1 MGGVPTYGTAG
12 SYICTQTILKYKL
25 MGFNFKTL
33 GGLIEIKY
41 ATGDDVDNLDDEEL
55 DYLQEELER
64 LQAKVDAKKPK
75 EKKKE
80 QPKTIKEI
88 LNDNEIPYEVRMKY
102 IIEAYRKDQDKWGK
116 LAEYAKHLEAEV
128 IRYKEIMVA
137 NGYTDNRIEEEV
149 KPSKGNAELRKELKD
164 ATNRIKVLENQI
176 EQVYPKRKYKLES
189 FKKVIKS
196 QLLYIEA
203 LQKLL
208 DENNIPYHPKA
219 PINDLEREDM
229 DNIDENAVRS

>member
-1 MGGVPTYGTAG
+1 
-12 SYICTQTILKYKL
+12 

-64 LQAKVDAKKPK
+64 LQAKVDARKPK
-75 EKKKE
+75 DKKQEK
-80 QPKTIKEI
+80 PKTIKEI
-88 LNDNEIPYEVRMKY
+88 LNDGDIPYEVRMKY
-102 IIEAYRKDQDKWGK
+102 IIDAYRKDQEKWGK

-137 NGYTDNRIEEEV
+137 NGYTDNRIEKEV
-149 KPSKGNAELRKELKD
+149 KPSKGNAELRKEIIDLKKELND
-164 ATNRIKVLENQI
+164 ANNNIKNLENKI
-176 EQVYPKRKYKLES
+176 ESEYPQRKYKMAS

>member
-1 MGGVPTYGTAG
+1 
-12 SYICTQTILKYKL
+12 

-64 LQAKVDAKKPK
+64 LQAKVDARKPK

-102 IIEAYRKDQDKWGK
+102 IIDAYRKDQEKWGK

-149 KPSKGNAELRKELKD
+149 KPSKGNAELRKE
-164 ATNRIKVLENQI
+164 I
-176 EQVYPKRKYKLES
+176 ESEYPQRKYKMAS

-219 PINDLEREDM
+219 PINDLERENM